1 MPRWYNI
8 VSAGLTWLGRL
19 YGVFFLGLGVVFL
32 YLGGRGLVAFKNGI
46 RAAWSDP
53 TACIIGLV
61 AGVLSLWVG
70 SHLVKNA
77 TLAREFAGGRGRN
90 DELTRTLAEADK
102 LEDTDPVAARRLLD
116 RYFARDAAKT
126 ENRRAELRQRSH
138 HDPEAA
144 VTLRREL
151 EEEVELNAR
160 FRKEVLKKWP
170 EDQRA
175 PMLAEIDQADRQFQ
189 SELLELDRTIARLK
203 P

>member
-8 VSAGLTWLGRL
+8 VFAGL
-19 YGVFFLGLGVVFL
+19 
-32 YLGGRGLVAFKNGI
+32 
-46 RAAWSDP
+46 
-53 TACIIGLV
+53 
-61 AGVLSLWVG
+61 LWVG

-102 LEDTDPVAARRLLD
+102 LEDTDPVAARQLLD

-126 ENRRAELRQRSH
+126 ENRRAELRQRSY

-160 FRKEVLKKWP
+160 FRKEVLRK
-170 EDQRA
+170 
-175 PMLAEIDQADRQFQ
+175 F
-189 SELLELDRTIARLK
+189 
-203 P
+203 

>member
-1 MPRWYNI
+1 M
-8 VSAGLTWLGRL
+8 
-19 YGVFFLGLGVVFL
+19 
-32 YLGGRGLVAFKNGI
+32 
-46 RAAWSDP
+46 
-53 TACIIGLV
+53 
-61 AGVLSLWVG
+61 
-70 SHLVKNA
+70 KNA
-77 TLAREFAGGRGRN
+77 TLARAFAGGRGRN
-90 DELTRTLAEADK
+90 DELTRTLAEVDK
-102 LEDTDPVAARRLLD
+102 LEDTDPVAARQLLD

-175 PMLAEIDQADRQFQ
+175 PMLAGIDQADRQFQ